1 MCMSM
6 SGSLDHRES
15 SLEASDRRDDETRP
29 QPSCERD
36 PAGLGP
42 GINKKV
48 VVSVMITVLCVI
60 SGRIVTLMEKRAIVT
75 FSNLIMSRFD

>member
-6 SGSLDHRES
+6 SGSLDHRKS

-60 SGRIVTLMEKRAIVT
+60 SAKNCNIDGKTCNCY
-75 FSNLIMSRFD
+75 FFNLIMSHFD